1 AAHGTGPFSF
11 QWVKGATPLS
21 GQTDS
26 SLTLSNITA
35 TSADTYSVRVTGA
48 CTSAT
53 NFATLTLNVPTT
65 ADPLVSQTNCPG
77 DTVSFSTAAHG
88 TGPFSFQ
95 WVKGATPLS
104 SQTGS
109 SLTLSNI
116 TAASADTYSVRVTG
130 ACNSTTNFATLT
142 LSVPTTADPLVSQT
156 NCPGDTVS
164 FSTVAHGTGPFSF
177 QWVKGATPL
186 SGQTDSSL
194 TLSNITAASVDTY
207 SVRVTGACTSTTN
220 FATLTVNVPTTAD
233 PLVSQTNC
241 PGDTVSFSTAA
252 HGTGPFSFQWV
263 KGDTTSTRQNT

>member
-1 AAHGTGPFSF
+1 GG
-11 QWVKGATPLS
+11 TPLD

-26 SLTLSNITA
+26 SFTVSNIATA
-35 TSADTYSVRVTGA
+35 SADTYSVRVAGA

-104 SQTGS
+104 GQTGS
-109 SLTLSNI
+109 SLTLPNI

-130 ACNSTTNFATLT
+130 AC
-142 LSVPTTADPLVSQT
+142 
-156 NCPGDTVS
+156 
-164 FSTVAHGTGPFSF
+164 
-177 QWVKGATPL
+177 
-186 SGQTDSSL
+186 
-194 TLSNITAASVDTY
+194 
-207 SVRVTGACTSTTN
+207 TSRTN

-233 PLVSQTNC
+233 PLISQTNC
-241 PGDTVSFSTAA
+241 SGATLSFSTVA
-252 HGTGPFSFQWV
+252 HGTGPFSYLWR
-263 KGDTTSTRQNT
+263 KDGKTLPGATSSSLVL